1 MNLPQAE
8 PNAEALPRTKE
19 LISMAAF
26 TRTTQSASGGPV
38 NRSTEVYEELRQA
51 IVEGAI
57 RPNERLI
64 EIELAEKLGVSRTP
78 VRESMLRLAGDG
90 LIVSHRR
97 GWVVREHST
106 DEIREVY
113 EIRAALEGFAA
124 GLAAQRASDAEL
136 KAIEKNHQD
145 YIDTVKN
152 SSRGEL
158 VEHND
163 AFHEAVI
170 SAARNNL
177 LAEQIQRN
185 SHHYFIHRI
194 AGFLSDEEVRAS
206 IEGHEELVQA
216 LLARDAELAE
226 KVARARVFEGL
237 EKVLRRLR

>member
-1 MNLPQAE
+1 
-8 PNAEALPRTKE
+8 
-19 LISMAAF
+19 MAAF

-64 EIELAEKLGVSRTP
+64 EIELAERLGVSRTP

-97 GWVVREHST
+97 GWVVREHSA

-124 GLAAQRASDAEL
+124 GLAAKRASDAEL

-145 YIDTVKN
+145 YINTVKN

-170 SAARNNL
+170 AAARNNL
-177 LAEQIQRN
+177 LVEQIHRN

-194 AGFLSDEEVRAS
+194 AGFLSDDEVRGS
-206 IEGHEELVQA
+206 IEGHEELVRA
-216 LLARDAELAE
+216 LLARDAELSE
-226 KVARARVFEGL
+226 KVARERVFEGL
-237 EKVLRRLR
+237 EKVLKRLR